1 VQQDC
6 GIPAE
11 NLLGRD
17 LAGSP
22 TLKSNWAVLIM
33 AYVLQQLL
41 NKSAKAYPEKPA
53 VWARGKSITYRE
65 LDERS
70 NQLAHLLRE
79 KGINKGDRVGMF
91 FPKCV
96 ESIIS
101 MLGVLKAGGVYV
113 PLDPQAPPDRIG
125 YIIGNCGIRILI
137 TNIDK
142 RSVLTPETL
151 SALECCILTEGA
163 GDGGDLVAWSRL
175 AEFPAAHAPEVS
187 LIETDLAYI
196 LYTSGST
203 GRPKGVMLSHQN
215 ALTFV
220 EWCAEEFQV
229 RSEDRLS
236 NHAPLHFDLSVFDV
250 YSTLEAGAT
259 VYLIT
264 EDLAVFPASL
274 ANFIETEA
282 ITIWYSVPS
291 ALMLLLLH
299 GRVTAE
305 KLKSIRILLFAGEV
319 FPMKYLRQ
327 LAEVAPSCELYN
339 LYGPTETNVCT
350 YYKVERERLASLEK
364 LPIGIACAN
373 TEIFSVT
380 PEGRL
385 AGKDEAGE
393 LYVRGPAVT
402 SGYWADA
409 EQTAKVVVPNH
420 FQHQSDEKMYR
431 TGDMVTVGDDGNYY
445 FQGRRDSM
453 IKSRGYRIEL
463 GEIESALLSHPGVRE
478 AAVLAVPDEII
489 GNRIRAVVATHIAGS
504 LGVLELQRY
513 CASRVPRYMV
523 PELIDLCEELPK
535 TSTGKIDRVKLAA
548 EPAGVR

>member
-1 VQQDC
+1 
-6 GIPAE
+6 
-11 NLLGRD
+11 
-17 LAGSP
+17 
-22 TLKSNWAVLIM
+22 M

-41 NKSAKAYPEKPA
+41 SKSAKNYPEKPA

-65 LDERS
+65 LEERS
-70 NQLAHLLRE
+70 NQLAHLLRQR
-79 KGINKGDRVGMF
+79 GIQKGDRVGLF

-96 ESIIS
+96 ESIVS

-113 PLDPQAPPDRIG
+113 PLDPQAPADRVG

-137 TNIDK
+137 TTAEK
-142 RSVLTPETL
+142 RKDLTDETRGLLEASVLV
-151 SALECCILTEGA
+151 EGE
-163 GDGGDLVAWSRL
+163 GNGSDRIAWSEL
-175 AEFPAAHAPEVS
+175 GQFPSDHAPQVT
-187 LIETDLAYI
+187 LVETDLAYI

-203 GRPKGVMLSHQN
+203 GRPKGVMLTHQN

-250 YSTLEAGAT
+250 YNTLEAGAT

-264 EDLAVFPASL
+264 EDLALFPTSL
-274 ANFIETEA
+274 ANFIDTQK

-299 GRVTAE
+299 GRLTVE
-305 KLKSIRILLFAGEV
+305 KLKSLRVILFAGEV

-327 LAEVAPSCELYN
+327 LAEISQESELYN

-350 YYKVERERLASLEK
+350 YYKVERERLAGMEK

-373 TEIFSVT
+373 TECVSVT

-385 AGKDEAGE
+385 AEKGEAGE
-393 LYVRGPAVT
+393 LYVRGPSVT
-402 SGYWADA
+402 YGYWADP
-409 EQTAKVVVPNH
+409 EKTLKMVVPNH
-420 FQHQSDEKMYR
+420 FQENFEEKMYR
-431 TGDMVTVGDDGNYY
+431 TGDIVTVGDDGNYY
-445 FQGRRDSM
+445 FKGRRDSQ

-489 GNRIRAVVATHIAGS
+489 GNRIRAVVALHIAGS
-504 LGVLELQRY
+504 LGVLELQQY
-513 CASRVPRYMV
+513 CASRVPKYMI
-523 PELIDLCEELPK
+523 PELVDLFDELPK

-548 EPAGVR
+548 EPAVR

>member
-1 VQQDC
+1 M
-6 GIPAE
+6 PY
-11 NLLGRD
+11 L
-17 LAGSP
+17 
-22 TLKSNWAVLIM
+22 
-33 AYVLQQLL
+33 LQQLL
-41 NKSAKAYPEKPA
+41 SKSAKAYPEKPA
-53 VWARGKSITYRE
+53 VWARGKSVTYRE

-70 NQLAHLLRE
+70 NQLAHLLRQ

-137 TNIDK
+137 TNSDK
-142 RSVLTPETL
+142 RSALTPETL

-163 GDGGDLVAWSRL
+163 GDGGGDLIEWSRL

-250 YSTLEAGAT
+250 YNTLEAGAT

-264 EDLAVFPASL
+264 EDLAVFPTSL
-274 ANFIETEA
+274 ATFIETEA

-305 KLKSIRILLFAGEV
+305 TLKSIRMLLFAGEV
-319 FPMKYLRQ
+319 LPMKYLRQ
-327 LAEVAPSCELYN
+327 LAEVAPICDLYN

-373 TEIFSVT
+373 TETFSVT

-385 AGKDEAGE
+385 AGKDEVGE

-402 SGYWADA
+402 RGYWADA
-409 EQTAKVVVPNH
+409 ELTAKVVVPNQ

-431 TGDMVTVGDDGNYY
+431 TGDMVTVGEDGNYY

-489 GNRIRAVVATHIAGS
+489 GNRIRAVVATHIPGS
-504 LGVLELQRY
+504 LGVLELQQY
-513 CASRVPRYMV
+513 CAARIPRYMI

>member
-1 VQQDC
+1 
-6 GIPAE
+6 
-11 NLLGRD
+11 
-17 LAGSP
+17 
-22 TLKSNWAVLIM
+22 M

-41 NKSAKAYPEKPA
+41 TKSAKAYPDKPA

-70 NQLAHLLRE
+70 NQLAHLLRQR
-79 KGINKGDRVGMF
+79 GIQKGDRVGLF

-96 ESIIS
+96 ESIVS

-113 PLDPQAPPDRIG
+113 PLDPQAPADRVG
-125 YIIGNCGIRILI
+125 YIISNCGVRILI
-137 TNIDK
+137 TNADK
-142 RSVLTPETL
+142 RKDLTGETL
-151 SALECCILTEGA
+151 ALLEACVLTEGE
-163 GDGGDLVAWSRL
+163 GNSVDLIAWSQL
-175 AEFPAAHAPEVS
+175 SEFPASHGPNVT
-187 LIETDLAYI
+187 LVETDLAYI

-203 GRPKGVMLSHQN
+203 GRPKGVMLTHQN

-229 RSEDRLS
+229 RSDDRLS

-250 YSTLEAGAT
+250 YNTLEAGAT

-264 EDLAVFPASL
+264 EDLALFPTSL
-274 ANFIETEA
+274 ANFIDNQK

-299 GRVTAE
+299 GRLTPA
-305 KLKSIRILLFAGEV
+305 KLNSLRVILFAGEV

-327 LAEVAPSCELYN
+327 LAEISTKSDLYN

-350 YYKVERERLASLEK
+350 FYKVERERLAEMEK

-373 TEIFSVT
+373 TECFSVT
-380 PEGRL
+380 PEGKL
-385 AGKDEAGE
+385 AGKGEAGE
-393 LYVRGPAVT
+393 LYVRGPSVT
-402 SGYWADA
+402 YGYWADPDKT
-409 EQTAKVVVPNH
+409 QKMVVPNH
-420 FQHQSDEKMYR
+420 FQENFEEKMYR
-431 TGDMVTVGDDGNYY
+431 TGDIVTVGEDGNYY

-463 GEIESALLSHPGVRE
+463 GEIETALLSHPGVRE

-489 GNRIRAVVATHIAGS
+489 GNRIRAVVAPHISGS
-504 LGVLELQRY
+504 LGVLELQQY
-513 CASRVPRYMV
+513 CASRVPKYMI
-523 PELIDLCEELPK
+523 PELVDLYDELPK
-535 TSTGKIDRVKLAA
+535 TSTGKIDRVKLAS
-548 EPAGVR
+548 EPAGAMKA

>member
-1 VQQDC
+1 
-6 GIPAE
+6 
-11 NLLGRD
+11 
-17 LAGSP
+17 
-22 TLKSNWAVLIM
+22 M

-41 NKSAKAYPEKPA
+41 SKSAKAYPEKPA

-70 NQLAHLLRE
+70 NQLAHLLLKQGVTR
-79 KGINKGDRVGMF
+79 GDRVGLF
-91 FPKCV
+91 FPKSV
-96 ESIIS
+96 ESIVS

-113 PLDPQAPPDRIG
+113 PLDPQAPADRVS
-125 YIIGNCGIRILI
+125 YIMSNCGIRVLI
-137 TNIDK
+137 TSREK
-142 RSVLTPETL
+142 REALAAETL
-151 SALECCILTEGA
+151 GALDCCLVIDEPAQSGAAGVMGWSALA
-163 GDGGDLVAWSRL
+163 Q
-175 AEFPAAHAPEVS
+175 FPAAQAPKVS

-220 EWCAEEFQV
+220 EWCAEKFQV

-250 YSTLEAGAT
+250 YNTIEAGAT
-259 VYLIT
+259 VYLVT
-264 EDLAVFPASL
+264 EDLALFPTSL
-274 ANFIETEA
+274 ANFIESQG

-299 GRVTAE
+299 ARMTAE
-305 KLKSIRILLFAGEV
+305 KLKSVRTLLFAGEV

-327 LAEVAPSCELYN
+327 LAELAPHVDLYN

-350 YYKVERERLASLEK
+350 YYKVERERLASMEK
-364 LPIGIACAN
+364 LPIGIACEN
-373 TEIFSVT
+373 TEAFSVT
-380 PEGRL
+380 LENRI
-385 AGKDEAGE
+385 AGPGETGE

-402 SGYWADA
+402 YGYWADP
-409 EQTAKVVVPNH
+409 EKTQKMCVPNH
-420 FQHQSDEKMYR
+420 FQPHFEEKMYR
-431 TGDMVTVGDDGNYY
+431 TGDLVTQGDDGNFY

-478 AAVLAVPDEII
+478 AAVFAVPDEII
-489 GNRIRAVVATHIAGS
+489 GNRIRAVVAAHVADS
-504 LGVLELQRY
+504 LKPLDLQQY
-513 CASRVPRYMV
+513 CASRVPKYMI
-523 PELIDLCEELPK
+523 PEFIDLCEELPK
-535 TSTGKIDRVKLAA
+535 TSTVKIDRVKLATA
-548 EPAGVR
+548 ALTAR